1 MIHGEIKMLAA
12 NSSNVKYR
20 PAPLPNPQDIK
31 QMDFSNEQ
39 LQGFIKHPERFPL
52 HVKRLNFWEK
62 SRLDMSNPSNIGLTY
77 SCDQPQ
83 KLGSILE
90 ITVPTRKE
98 THAFKGKVVAI
109 REKDSGYDIGVWLIN
124 AEDAPKLRIIEQ
136 ICHIELYLN
145 DKKYREGPFVSP
157 EKITQEWIGK
167 YASHFPVN

>member
-1 MIHGEIKMLAA
+1 MLAA

-52 HVKRLNFWEK
+52 HVKRLNFWER
-62 SRLDMSNPSNIGLTY
+62 SRLDMS
-77 SCDQPQ
+77 
-83 KLGSILE
+83 SILE
-90 ITVPTRKE
+90 LTVPTRKK